1 MSDNNYLAKVNGI
14 EVKGNPFDVIMQ
26 QSIAY
31 LRENLFTVSRLGT
44 DSENLLAPTF
54 HKSVVKNIDDTK
66 EILRSMTKEQL
77 EKCREESVIMKYA
90 GDSTFIEL
98 NNFLF
103 ALEKLFPTVWTEC
116 TPAYD
121 DSLEKIF
128 YGDSSDYYRR
138 SGLRETLEGM
148 IPDNFKE
155 LNYDQKLFVFNSI
168 AMLLNRCH
176 ELIDHDTNDKDH
188 QQAKEFMLLNGIERG
203 DNGRTDI
210 NFLQSVLSHL
220 LRREYQITETILSD
234 MRLKPWTK
242 TLLDSDA
249 CKA

>member
-1 MSDNNYLAKVNGI
+1 
-14 EVKGNPFDVIMQ
+14 
-26 QSIAY
+26 
-31 LRENLFTVSRLGT
+31 
-44 DSENLLAPTF
+44 
-54 HKSVVKNIDDTK
+54 
-66 EILRSMTKEQL
+66 
-77 EKCREESVIMKYA
+77 
-90 GDSTFIEL
+90 
-98 NNFLF
+98 
-103 ALEKLFPTVWTEC
+103 
-116 TPAYD
+116 
-121 DSLEKIF
+121 
-128 YGDSSDYYRR
+128 
-138 SGLRETLEGM
+138 
-148 IPDNFKE
+148 
-155 LNYDQKLFVFNSI
+155 
-168 AMLLNRCH
+168 MLLNRCH